1 MKYFVILALILLVT
15 ACSHIT
21 KQNAETT
28 NDELDMKFEQEMNDM
43 DTLTD
48 DLDTAESDEMDKELE
63 NL

>member
-1 MKYFVILALILLVT
+1 MKYFAILALILLVT

-21 KQNAETT
+21 KQNAVTT
-28 NDELDMKFEQEMNDM
+28 NYELDMKFEQEMNDM